1 VTPAVVVIM
10 VTPMRDKDDRERER
24 SDDEAEEGLR
34 ADNDLDDFF
43 FDEDE
48 PSTADRRRDPLRK
61 L

>member
-1 VTPAVVVIM
+1 M